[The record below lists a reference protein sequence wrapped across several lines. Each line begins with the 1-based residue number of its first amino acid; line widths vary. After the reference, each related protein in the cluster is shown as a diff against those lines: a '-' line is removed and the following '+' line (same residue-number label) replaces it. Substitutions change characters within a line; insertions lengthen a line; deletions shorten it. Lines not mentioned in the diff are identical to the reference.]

1 MNKHITGV
9 LFTLPAISLLC
20 AVLIIPLGASI
31 LLSFETDSGLGLG
44 QYIKLLKNDAARYS
58 FWITFIFTF
67 FSVAGHIVLGMISS
81 LLLKTRLYLSKL
93 WRIILLIPWIIS
105 PVICGVIWRWMLD
118 PLYGIVNHWLT
129 NLGLITQPILWL
141 ENPFFAVVSVTIA
154 WIWTGFPF
162 VMLIILAG
170 LQQIPENLYEAA
182 KVDGAT
188 SIQRF
193 RHVTLPNLKLVLVV
207 AALLDTIQCFRAFSS
222 IYVMTQGGP
231 GDTTNVISIFIFK
244 HAFEYF
250 EFEFASGAGVSMAL
264 VLMFLGYLY
273 MKALGEE
280 VA

>member
-1 MNKHITGV
+1 M
-9 LFTLPAISLLC
+9 LFVLPAVSLLC
-20 AVLIIPLGASI
+20 AVLIIPLCASV

-44 QYIKLLKNDAARYS
+44 QYIKLLKDDTARHS
-58 FWITFIFTF
+58 FWVTFLFTF
-67 FSVAGHIVLGMISS
+67 FSVAGHIGLGMISA
-81 LLLKTRLYLSKL
+81 LLLKTRLYLNKL
-93 WRIILLIPWIIS
+93 WRILLLIPRIIS

-118 PLYGIVNHWLT
+118 PLYGIVNHWLIKS
-129 NLGLITQPILWL
+129 GLISQPILWL
-141 ENPFFAVVSVTIA
+141 ENPYFAVASVTIA

-170 LQQIPENLYEAA
+170 LQQIPELLYEAA
-182 KVDGAT
+182 KVDGVT

-207 AALLDTIQCFRAFSS
+207 ASLLDTIQCFRAFSS

-231 GDTTNVISIFIFK
+231 GDTTNVISIFVFK

-250 EFEFASGAGVSMAL
+250 EFEFASGAGVSMAV
-264 VLMFLGYLY
+264 VLMILGYLY
-273 MKALGEE
+273 MKLLGEE